1 MLTGLSSIVAEAS
14 ADIVSVGSTAFGR
27 AASFGFIRLATLFLA
42 QAFDLATFI
51 VMVARHGSSAEANP
65 LVSDM
70 FQTFGITAV
79 IVSKLALIVLI
90 GALTVAASSRG
101 SRGVWSMVG
110 GLPLAL
116 AIAAGLIGGIT
127 NAATLLR

>member
-1 MLTGLSSIVAEAS
+1 MRAQSVAMMRPNALVGARPAS
-14 ADIVSVGSTAFGR
+14 TEVL
-27 AASFGFIRLATLFLA
+27 RLATLALA

-51 VMVARHGSSAEANP
+51 VMVGRHGAGAEANP
-65 LVSDM
+65 FVNDL
-70 FQTFGITAV
+70 FGAYGMTAV
-79 IVSKLALIVLI
+79 VVAKMALVVLI
-90 GALTVAASSRG
+90 GALCIASSARG
-101 SRGVWSMVG
+101 GRGVWSIVG